1 MLTELYQYAL
11 DKGLAARPGFKKKS
25 VYAYLILSAQGEFLG
40 AIPQDKKAE
49 LVLAPDIGSKAQNG
63 CYCNLL
69 IEKAEILLRIEG
81 NGKNSTLRKHNFY
94 KSMLNAGAEFEPR
107 FGIIV
112 KALEDDKV
120 REVMIEA
127 LKELKIK
134 STNAVGFIVD
144 GSPMERSQ
152 LYLPWWEE
160 FRKQFAPKQE
170 GDLPRCLITGQL
182 APPLKTVPSVPGII
196 TVVDKDEY
204 AHRFLCFDKGAFQ
217 SYGLKQSANAP
228 VSEEA
233 MTAVNAALTQ
243 LITEAPVLGNAKIVH
258 WYSCEIPS
266 EEDPISLTLG
276 AEIDI
281 EESEDDGMAKN
292 LAMGGVSQLLTS
304 VPKGVRPEA
313 LNAKYYILP
322 LSACKSRMM
331 VRGWYEGSYE
341 NLHKN
346 ITQWFDDLSL
356 VNWNGKGQTRPP
368 KLITLCVRLLKP
380 GGDPDP
386 KEIFIRINKELPNLL
401 GRLLYAI
408 IQGTALPDDIPP
420 RVLTWIRSEM
430 LRTDEN
436 TSKYHFEK
444 ETMAF
449 QLLKA
454 WLCRKQRLR
463 GDEHPM
469 EQACTGASRGV
480 AYHCGQLLAVYS
492 AIQQN
497 AMPDVNVGVAERYYT
512 AASANPAFAIGKL
525 AQLSQ
530 HHLRNLEGGLAVYY
544 QRKLSEIYVKIG
556 DSKIPATMTMEQQ
569 TEFALGFYQQRAA
582 LYGPS
587 NAEKE

>member
-408 IQGTALPDDIPP
+408 IQGTSLPDDIPP
-420 RVLTWIRSEM
+420 RVLTCIRSEM

-436 TSKYHFEK
+436 TRIERRRASYGTSLYRRLPGRCLSLRPAAGRVLRHSAKRH
-444 ETMAF
+444 AGC
-449 QLLKA
+449 QCGSSGAVLHGSQRQPR
-454 WLCRKQRLR
+454 LCDWK
-463 GDEHPM
+463 
-469 EQACTGASRGV
+469 TG
-480 AYHCGQLLAVYS
+480 
-492 AIQQN
+492 
-497 AMPDVNVGVAERYYT
+497 
-512 AASANPAFAIGKL
+512 PAFPASSAQFRRWTSRLLSAEAVGDLCQNRRFQDSCYHDHGAADGICIGL
-525 AQLSQ
+525 LSAAGSP
-530 HHLRNLEGGLAVYY
+530 LWAVK
-544 QRKLSEIYVKIG
+544 R
-556 DSKIPATMTMEQQ
+556 
-569 TEFALGFYQQRAA
+569 
-582 LYGPS
+582 
-587 NAEKE
+587 

>member
-11 DKGLAARPGFKKKS
+11 DKGLAARPGFKLKRLK
-25 VYAYLILSAQGEFLG
+25 AYLMLSSHGEFLG
-40 AIPQDKKAE
+40 INLRDKKAE
-49 LVLAPDIGSKAQNG
+49 PVYAPDVGAAANG
-63 CYCNLL
+63 TRYCNPL
-69 IEKAEILLRIEG
+69 IEKAKIPLGIVEDEKAD
-81 NGKNSTLRKHNFY
+81 KNIPTKKAFY
-94 KSMLNAGAEFEPR
+94 LSMLASGSLYEHR
-107 FGIIV
+107 FSIIAQ
-112 KALEDDKV
+112 ALENESTRQSMV
-120 REVMIEA
+120 QA
-127 LKELKIK
+127 LAEQKLK
-134 STNAVGFIVD
+134 SVDPVGFMVD
-144 GSPMERSQ
+144 GFPMERSQ

-160 FRKQFAPKQE
+160 FRKQFAPEQK
-170 GDLPRCLITGQL
+170 GNLPRCLITGQL
-182 APPLKTVPSVPGII
+182 SPALATVPKVSGLIDVGGH
-196 TVVDKDEY
+196 TAGD
-204 AHRFLCFDKGAFQ
+204 AFLCFDKDAFQ
-217 SYGLKQSANAP
+217 SYGLKKSANAP

-243 LITEAPVLGNAKIVH
+243 LIAEAPVLGNAKIVH
-258 WYSCEIPS
+258 WYSSEITP
-266 EEDPISLTLG
+266 EEDLLPLLMD
-276 AEIDI
+276 AEMDN
-281 EESEDDGMAKN
+281 EEPEEDDLKKT
-292 LAMGGVSQLLTS
+292 LAMAGAKQILTS
-304 VPKGVRPEA
+304 VLSGIRPEA
-313 LNAKYYILP
+313 LHAKYYILP
-322 LSACKSRMM
+322 LSGASGRMM

-341 NLHKN
+341 NLHRN
-346 ITQWFDDLSL
+346 IIQWFDDLTL

-368 KLITLCVRLLKP
+368 KLKALCIRLLKP
-380 GGDPDP
+380 GGSSQKVFSRLD
-386 KEIFIRINKELPNLL
+386 EELPNLL